1 MKTLSYWVLGLGLIV
16 LAFVGLSPEPKPNT
30 SATLPWDIRLVDGG
44 HSEVFGIT
52 LGQTTVSE
60 ALAIL
65 GVDHDLAIISDQQDK
80 SGLEIYYSHFR
91 TGPLAAKL
99 VLSVNIDPLLLETMQ
114 ARASNAQYLQS
125 GARKFSLNDM
135 DLDNIQNLS
144 IGALSL
150 IPSANLSRE
159 TIIARFGEPAEIIVI
174 GEQAQHLLYPAKGLD
189 VAFHPET
196 KETLQ
201 YTAPRDFEQLRQPL
215 RKRQLANKQASM
227 AAQKTAQKTAPETT
241 QP

>member
-1 MKTLSYWVLGLGLIV
+1 MKTVSYWVLGLALIA

-44 HSEVFGIT
+44 QSEVFGIT
-52 LGQTTVSE
+52 LGRTTVSE

-65 GVDHDLAIISDQQDK
+65 GVDHDLAIISDQQDH

-99 VLSVNIDPLLLETMQ
+99 VLSVDIDPLLLETMQ

-125 GARKFSLNDM
+125 GARKFSLS
-135 DLDNIQNLS
+135 DLDLGNIQSLS
-144 IGALSL
+144 IDALSL

-159 TIIARFGEPAEIIVI
+159 TIIARFGEPDEIIAI
-174 GEQAQHLLYPAKGLD
+174 GELAQHLLYPSKGLD
-189 VAFHPET
+189 VVFHPES

-215 RKRQLANKQASM
+215 REQLK
-227 AAQKTAQKTAPETT
+227 AQVKSVTTALETT

>member
-1 MKTLSYWVLGLGLIV
+1 MKTLSYWVLGLALLA
-16 LAFVGLSPEPKPNT
+16 LAFVGLSPDPKAKP
-30 SATLPWDIRLVDGG
+30 SATLPWDIRLSDNG

-65 GVDHDLAIISDQQDK
+65 GIDHDLAIISDQQDH

-99 VLSVNIDPLLLETMQ
+99 VLSVTIEPLLLETMQ
-114 ARASNAQYLQS
+114 ARASKAQYLKT
-125 GARKFSLNDM
+125 GARKFSLNDT
-135 DLDNIQNLS
+135 DLNNIQALT

-150 IPSANLSRE
+150 IPAANLSRE
-159 TIIARFGEPAEIIVI
+159 TIIARFGEPTEVI
-174 GEQAQHLLYPAKGLD
+174 ASAGQGQHLLYPEKGLD
-189 VAFHPET
+189 VVFHPET
-196 KETLQ
+196 KETFQ
-201 YTAPRDFEQLRQPL
+201 YVAPRNFKQLSQPL
-215 RKRQLANKQASM
+215 HEQQKIQEQVSEQASD
-227 AAQKTAQKTAPETT
+227 TAIGAT